1 MRYIYGYHAIE
12 ESVKKYPQGTLLT
25 APRLCERAEKIK
37 TAALKQGVRIK
48 TADESELKRLSGIAD
63 CKGLLYQCKNRKE
76 NFPSLAAFF
85 KAIQKRDEAIVFI
98 LDSITDPHN
107 FGAVLRSAD
116 QFDIDLVMTRSKR
129 SSRENNTVAVTS
141 AGAVNHVNTL
151 TVANLNTAID
161 ELKENGFWVYGADL
175 HGTPLP
181 HADLSGRVAVVMG
194 SEGKGISRLT
204 AEKCDGTVTVPT
216 SGNIDSLNV
225 SVAAGI
231 LMYEIRR
238 RKITL

>member
-1 MRYIYGYHAIE
+1 MI
-12 ESVKKYPQGTLLT
+12 
-25 APRLCERAEKIK
+25 
-37 TAALKQGVRIK
+37 
-48 TADESELKRLSGIAD
+48 
-63 CKGLLYQCKNRKE
+63 
-76 NFPSLAAFF
+76 
-85 KAIQKRDEAIVFI
+85 
-98 LDSITDPHN
+98 
-107 FGAVLRSAD
+107 
-116 QFDIDLVMTRSKR
+116 TRSKR

>member
-85 KAIQKRDEAIVFI
+85 KAIEKREEAVVFI
-98 LDSITDPHN
+98 LDSVTDPHN

-116 QFDIDLVMTRSKR
+116 QFDIDLVITRSRR
-129 SSRENNTVAVTS
+129 SSREN
-141 AGAVNHVNTL
+141 
-151 TVANLNTAID
+151 
-161 ELKENGFWVYGADL
+161 K
-175 HGTPLP
+175 PRQ
-181 HADLSGRVAVVMG
+181 HADGCQPEHRYRRIERKRVLG
-194 SEGKGISRLT
+194 L
-204 AEKCDGTVTVPT
+204 
-216 SGNIDSLNV
+216 
-225 SVAAGI
+225 
-231 LMYEIRR
+231 RR
-238 RKITL
+238 RPARYAAAACRFIRKSRRCHGKRRQGNQPADGGEMRRNAHRSHCGKYRFAQCQCCRRHFNV